1 MGRLRTIIGV
11 WFQFWGVIGII
22 LGMAILIFGIGILSV
37 PTLDVVATLP
47 LALSVVVPPDLIEA
61 NQFGG
66 CISGY
71 VFNPDLSLCQ
81 RIGSSLNTLQPPSS
95 GSLNSLLGFNGLIFL
110 GIGIFNVTIGTIIRG
125 K

>member
-1 MGRLRTIIGV
+1 MGTLRTVIGI
-11 WFQFWGVIGII
+11 WFQFWGAIGII
-22 LGMAILIFGIGILSV
+22 LGMAILIFGVGILSI
-37 PTLDVVATLP
+37 PTLDVIATLP
-47 LALSVVVPPDLIEA
+47 LTTSVVVPPDLIEA

-81 RIGSSLNTLQPPSS
+81 RIGSSLSTLQPPSS
-95 GSLNSLLGFNGLIFL
+95 GSLDSLLGFNGLIFL
-110 GIGIFNVTIGTIIRG
+110 GTGIISAIIGTIIRG

>member
-1 MGRLRTIIGV
+1 MGTLRTIIGV
-11 WFQFWGVIGII
+11 WFQFWGAIGII
-22 LGMAILIFGIGILSV
+22 LGMAILILGIGILSV
-37 PTLDVVATLP
+37 PTLDVIATLP
-47 LALSVVVPPDLIEA
+47 LASSVIIPPDLINA

-81 RIGSSLNTLQPPSS
+81 RIGSSLSTLTPPST
-95 GSLNSLLGFNGLIFL
+95 GSLDSLLGFNGLIFL
-110 GIGIFNVTIGTIIRG
+110 GIGIFDVIIGTIIRG